1 MSSLWTQCFSDK
13 EQFLEILHW
22 NQFCYLESFLIHT
35 QSFLD
40 TLYRSIYPINPLLEG
55 GKRNDMVFT
64 EFSSLSLIIV
74 RCHPDCLT
82 CSQSPDHCDLCQ
94 DPTKLLRNGQCVH
107 SCGLGFYQAGALCL
121 GTAPG
126 RLPREGLRLTG
137 ILDGV
142 MVQEMHNFQKPWEEG
157 DVIRRLLDLSTP
169 ISHLMSVSTLTRRY

>member
-1 MSSLWTQCFSDK
+1 MFFRHGAIPWNLTLKSVLLFGVLSHTHSEFSRYAIQIHIPHKSLV
-13 EQFLEILHW
+13 
-22 NQFCYLESFLIHT
+22 
-35 QSFLD
+35 
-40 TLYRSIYPINPLLEG
+40 RG

-126 RLPREGLRLTG
+126 RLPREGLRLAG